1 MSAILFLLAVAS
13 LFVGIGVSVFQS
25 FRDGNDKIHFKA
37 GILGL
42 VAFVPFFLAY
52 MSYSPVDAGNVG
64 VVTRM
69 GAVVGTIQPG
79 PHFVTPFVSHVDQ
92 VTTKTLVVKPSE
104 DASSLDLQ
112 QVHTEVTLAYHF
124 DPSNIAYIYSN
135 LIDNSPNAV
144 ENKVV
149 NPAIYE
155 AIKATT
161 ARYNVQELVEK
172 RSKVRDDIETMVKER
187 ISQYHIIAESV
198 SITDFRFSEEFEK
211 SIEAKQV
218 AQQDAEKASNVLQQV
233 KIEAEQKVA
242 AARGEAEA
250 LKAQKEQIT
259 PELLQLRMIEMMK
272 EKWDGALP
280 VNYYGGQAPL
290 PVVQSVQGSK
300 AAKQ

>member
-1 MSAILFLLAVAS
+1 MGAILVLIS
-13 LFVGIGVSVFQS
+13 LFAVFGGVGLSVFRS
-25 FRDGNDKIHFKA
+25 HDRAVVGP
-37 GILGL
+37 GLLGL
-42 VAFVPFFLAY
+42 AIAILFFLAY
-52 MSYSPVDAGNVG
+52 VGYSPVDAGNVG

-198 SITDFRFSEEFEK
+198 SITDFRFSQEFEK

-259 PELLQLRMIEMMK
+259 PELLQLRMIEMMR